1 MLSVERTLEL
11 IALSQAGDMQAKEI
25 LVDKNTPLVKSIV
38 SRYRGKNV
46 EYDDLMQLG
55 LLGLVKAINNFNA
68 DYGVRLSTY
77 AVPMITGEIKRFI
90 RDDGAI
96 KVSRALKTMSYKISK
111 FIEEFQQLNSK
122 DPELS
127 DIATYFNIDEEEVV
141 YTLDSSKM
149 PISIYDKND
158 DENGKS
164 LFDKLCDV
172 PVEGELVDKITLQD
186 CIKSLPDRER
196 KLIILRYYKEKTQVD
211 IARILGVSQVQV
223 SRLESKTI
231 KILKQKMLG
240 L

>member
-11 IALSQAGDMQAKEI
+11 IALSQSGDMEAKEI
-25 LVDKNTPLVKSIV
+25 LIDENTPLVKSIV
-38 SRYRGKNV
+38 TRYRGKNV
-46 EYDDLMQLG
+46 EYDDLLQLG
-55 LLGLVKAINNFNA
+55 LLGLVKAVNNFNS
-68 DYGVRLSTY
+68 DFGVRLSTY

-96 KVSRALKTMSYKISK
+96 KVSRALKTMSYKINK
-111 FIEEFQQLNSK
+111 FIEEFQQQHSR

-127 DIATYFNIDEEEVV
+127 DIAENFGMDEQEIV

-164 LFDKLCDV
+164 LFDKLCEE
-172 PVEGELVDKITLQD
+172 PTEGALVDKLTLRD
-186 CIKSLPDRER
+186 CIKMLPDRER
-196 KLIILRYYKEKTQVD
+196 KLIILRYYKDKTQVE

-223 SRLESKTI
+223 SRLESKI
-231 KILKQKMLG
+231 IQKLKEFMVG
-240 L
+240 